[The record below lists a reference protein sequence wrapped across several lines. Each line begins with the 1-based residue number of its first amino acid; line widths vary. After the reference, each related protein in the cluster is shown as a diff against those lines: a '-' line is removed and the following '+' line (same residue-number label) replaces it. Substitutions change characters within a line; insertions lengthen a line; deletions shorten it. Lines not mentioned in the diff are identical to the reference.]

1 MGAKTLFIT
10 KFFMA
15 ITSPLSFP
23 ISKILDCILGEELG
37 TVYNRERL
45 IELLRVT
52 GDNTDLNKDE
62 VNILEGA
69 LVLQNKTVKEIMTP
83 LVDCYMLPLDSVLD
97 FQTIS
102 EIKSKGYSRIP
113 VYDKDES
120 RIVHILLAKDLLFVD
135 PDDKKPLEEVCKFY
149 KSPFSFVDPATHL
162 NTLLDVFKTGEK
174 GHLAMVQE
182 SSDPEAAIGLITLED
197 IIEEIIQAEI
207 VDETDIVTD
216 NKTRKKR
223 RTRSKFVNKE
233 KEFQL
238 FVGDVTNRVE
248 VTPQVVHA
256 VLQFLSTS
264 IPAFSNTNIKT
275 EILQKLL
282 NLDVFRELKFKDEDD
297 ARQRPILENGKPCDH
312 FILIVEGKVEVQIG
326 NEGYKFESGP
336 FTSFGKQI
344 LDSALSETLSADAKS
359 PSKMTTTWTP
369 ECTIVAKTDVLWLK
383 IKQATFRNAIR
394 ASRVDSMDVAN
405 SETVETALESMA
417 RCVSSVSENSQVAR
431 ENDPLI

>member
-1 MGAKTLFIT
+1 
-10 KFFMA
+10 MA
-15 ITSPLSFP
+15 VTSPLSWP

-62 VNILEGA
+62 VNILTGA

-83 LVDCYMLPLDSVLD
+83 LVDSYMLPLDSVLD
-97 FQTIS
+97 FETIS

-113 VYDKDES
+113 VYDKEES
-120 RIVHILLAKDLLFVD
+120 KIVHILLAKDLLFVD

-149 KSPFSFVDPATHL
+149 KTPFSFVDQTTHL
-162 NTLLDVFKTGEK
+162 NTLLDDFKTGEK
-174 GHLAMVQE
+174 GHLAMVHE
-182 SSDPEAAIGLITLED
+182 TSDPECAIGLVTLED

-248 VTPQVVHA
+248 VSPQAVHA

-264 IPAFSNTNIKT
+264 IPAFSSANIKT

-282 NLDVFRELKFKDEDD
+282 NLDVFRDFKFKDEDD
-297 ARQRPILENGKPCDH
+297 ARQRPILEAGKPCDH

-344 LDSALSETLSADAKS
+344 LDSALSETLSSDTKS
-359 PSKMTTTWTP
+359 PSKCTTSWTP
-369 ECTIVAKTDVLWLK
+369 ECTLVAKTDVLWLK
-383 IKQATFRNAIR
+383 VKQATFRNAVR
-394 ASRVDSMDVAN
+394 ASRVDSMDMAN
-405 SETVETALESMA
+405 SDTVETALESMA
-417 RCVSSVSENSQVAR
+417 RNVSSISENSQVAK

>member
-1 MGAKTLFIT
+1 
-10 KFFMA
+10 MA
-15 ITSPLSFP
+15 VTSPLSFP

-62 VNILEGA
+62 VNILTGA
-69 LVLQNKTVKEIMTP
+69 LVLQQKTVKEIMTP
-83 LVDCYMLPLDSVLD
+83 LVDSYMLPLDSVLD
-97 FQTIS
+97 FETIS

-120 RIVHILLAKDLLFVD
+120 RIVYILLAKDLLFVD

-149 KSPFSFVDPATHL
+149 KTPFSFVDVTTHL

-174 GHLAMVQE
+174 GHLAMVHE
-182 SSDPEAAIGLITLED
+182 LSDTETAIGLVTLED

-223 RTRSKFVNKE
+223 RSRSKFVNKE

-248 VTPQVVHA
+248 VSPQAVHA

-264 IPAFSNTNIKT
+264 ITAFSSANIKT

-282 NLDVFRELKFKDEDD
+282 NLDVFRDLKFKDEED

-344 LDSALSETLSADAKS
+344 LDSVLSETLSSDTKS
-359 PSKMTTTWTP
+359 PSKVTTSWTP

-383 IKQATFRNAIR
+383 VKQATFRNAVR
-394 ASRVDSMDVAN
+394 ASRVDSVDMAN

-431 ENDPLI
+431 EYDPLIKSYRYHNDMI

>member
-1 MGAKTLFIT
+1 MGAKTLLIT

-15 ITSPLSFP
+15 VTSPLSFP

-45 IELLRVT
+45 LELLRVT
-52 GDNTDLNKDE
+52 RDNTDLNKDE
-62 VNILEGA
+62 VNILTGA
-69 LVLQNKTVKEIMTP
+69 LVLQEKTVGDIMTP
-83 LVDCYMLPLDSVLD
+83 LVDSYMLPLDSVLD
-97 FQTIS
+97 FETIS
-102 EIKSKGYSRIP
+102 EIKAKGYSRIP

-149 KSPFSFVDPATHL
+149 NTPWSFVDPTTHL
-162 NTLLDVFKTGEK
+162 NTMLDVFKTGEK
-174 GHLAMVQE
+174 GHLAMVHDN
-182 SSDPEAAIGLITLED
+182 SDKDSAIGLVTLED

-207 VDETDIVTD
+207 VDETDIVMD

-223 RTRSKFVNKE
+223 RARSKFVNKE

-248 VTPQVVHA
+248 VSSQVVHA

-264 IPAFSNTNIKT
+264 IPAFSEVNIKT
-275 EILQKLL
+275 EILHKLL
-282 NLDVFRELKFKDEDD
+282 NLDVFRDIKFKDEED

-326 NEGYKFESGP
+326 NEGYVFESGP

-344 LDSALSETLSADAKS
+344 LESALTDTLASEGKS
-359 PSKMTTTWTP
+359 PSKVSTSWIP

-383 IKQATFRNAIR
+383 VKQATFRNALR
-394 ASRVDSMDVAN
+394 ASKVDSVDMAT

-417 RCVSSVSENSQVAR
+417 RCSSQNSQMAR